1 MTTLVADPPL
11 RTAVVVGNPQPGS
24 RTLAAAEHVARE
36 LSGSAADLV
45 VDLASVAGGLPP
57 PRSSISPAPILRA
70 YVTGGYR

>member
-11 RTAVVVGNPQPGS
+11 RTAVVVGNPRPGS

-45 VDLASVAGGLPP
+45 VDLASVGPALLDW
-57 PRSSISPAPILRA
+57 SSPEVADLVAFLLAI
-70 YVTGGYR
+70 